1 MSKVIA
7 KRVIKRYRRVR
18 KAPLRFQNPYRST
31 GMIYP
36 PLPPMTTILDLP
48 APVDMDS
55 PVFFK
60 SVEARDKALSI
71 QRQIERAK
79 SHTLASKDA
88 WIKQAAEELEKKKK
102 EKLLEKQKEAW
113 ALAIDEGGIPMEF
126 REELV
131 DYYDAHP
138 DVFQKKLDA
147 ISRAQEQGRTVYTP
161 SIFTIEG
168 RGMRKTRRRNTIP
181 VGWQATP
188 IYAMLRPHHIE
199 PEPDT
204 PAEQVEQQ
212 QSEQYE
218 RQAAFK
224 ARYFNRYGINPS
236 HDETNRAMPKSASPL
251 TLTAL
256 NIAKIMQTPYNA
268 F

>member
-1 MSKVIA
+1 MSKAIA

-18 KAPLRFQNPYRST
+18 KAPLRFRNPYRST

-48 APVDMDS
+48 APIDMES

-88 WIKQAAEELEKKKK
+88 WAKQAAEELEKKKR

-113 ALAIDEGGIPMEF
+113 ALAVDEGGIPMEF
-126 REELV
+126 REELL
-131 DYYDAHP
+131 DYYKTHR
-138 DVFQKKLDA
+138 DVWQKKLDA
-147 ISRAQEQGRTVYTP
+147 IARAQEQGQTVYAP
-161 SIFTIEG
+161 SITTLEG
-168 RGMRKTRRRNTIP
+168 HGMRKKRRITIP
-181 VGWQATP
+181 VGWRATP

-199 PEPDT
+199 PETDT

-212 QSEQYE
+212 QSDQDE

-224 ARYFNRYGINPS
+224 SQYFNRYGINPS
-236 HDETNRAMPKSASPL
+236 HDETNRAMPKSAAPL